1 MFSLIPNTQ
10 QALENM
16 FIFSYTRPYF
26 YSFKHISVQKKV
38 ILYTIL
44 YNKHYFID
52 KQIKFL
58 IISFVSL
65 ETNVRAK
72 RSLVKHFLNL

>member
-16 FIFSYTRPYF
+16 FIFSYTRPHF
-26 YSFKHISVQKKV
+26 YSFKHISVQKSYP
-38 ILYTIL
+38 YTIL

-72 RSLVKHFLNL
+72 RSLVKQFLNL